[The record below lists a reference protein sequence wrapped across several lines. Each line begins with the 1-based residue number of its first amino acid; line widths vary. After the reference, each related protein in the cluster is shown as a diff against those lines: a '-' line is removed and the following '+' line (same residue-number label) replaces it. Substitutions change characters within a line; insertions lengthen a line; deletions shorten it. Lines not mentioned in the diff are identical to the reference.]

1 METNGKNANV
11 SGDFPV
17 SIAAQAHEPVTVLTA
32 LELSSLHS
40 FKSEPKLPLS
50 MRWLLQST
58 ATHLSHLARKQSLN
72 KFEIQNAGL
81 PECVRERRV
90 QWTCDWVIDGAWL
103 KSYVVI

>member
-1 METNGKNANV
+1 MEKNANV
-11 SGDFPV
+11 SGGFPV

-58 ATHLSHLARKQSLN
+58 ATHLSHLAHQAKPKQ
-72 KFEIQNAGL
+72 
-81 PECVRERRV
+81 VRNSKCGVARMCERTQSTV
-90 QWTCDWVIDGAWL
+90 NL
-103 KSYVVI
+103 